1 MLCKNFKI
9 KFTMMWDKFS
19 DTLCSCEFSL
29 CAPFHARTNHL
40 LAIHNILPFFF
51 FILYYFILFALPNIC
66 CVFLRNENHN
76 WKWFCYGV
84 WNEKRSSFC
93 FFISRLE
100 FWLNDFPKFGTMPFS
115 SGQLLPTTLIIIST
129 ENVRI
134 PCKFESTN
142 SINECYVWSNERC
155 ITRKRSFIL
164 LILYTENIN

>member
-1 MLCKNFKI
+1 MRWIFRHIVQLRVFI
-9 KFTMMWDKFS
+9 V
-19 DTLCSCEFSL
+19 CSLRCQNESSS
-29 CAPFHARTNHL
+29 CHSQHIT
-40 LAIHNILPFFF
+40 IFF

-76 WKWFCYGV
+76 WKWFCYRV
-84 WNEKRSSFC
+84 WNTKRSSFR

-100 FWLNDFPKFGTMPFS
+100 FWLNDFPKFGTMPLS
-115 SGQLLPTTLIIIST
+115 LGQLLPTTLIIIST

-134 PCKFESTN
+134 PCKFESTD